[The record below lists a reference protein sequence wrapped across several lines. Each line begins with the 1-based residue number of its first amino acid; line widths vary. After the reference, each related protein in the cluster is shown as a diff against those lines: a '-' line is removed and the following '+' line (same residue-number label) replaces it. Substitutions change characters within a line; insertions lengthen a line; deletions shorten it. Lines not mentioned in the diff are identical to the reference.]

1 MYAGFQFFKGRVVK
15 AVCLFLY
22 LGPCYTDPWQ
32 GGDKL
37 YSAET
42 MALTSVLCVLTSL
55 LTGCLTGYGLATCRH
70 SSARGVADKYND
82 VVDID
87 YCHSAAIQ
95 RDPIGSKPR
104 INDLWTKGLG
114 GGDGVKGQLK
124 MILNPYGQNVTVSRD
139 SGSDGAAVGQSGKVR
154 L

>member
-1 MYAGFQFFKGRVVK
+1 M
-15 AVCLFLY
+15 LPY

-32 GGDKL
+32 GGGKL

-42 MALTSVLCVLTSL
+42 MALTSVLCILASL

-87 YCHSAAIQ
+87 YCHSAVQ
-95 RDPIGSKPR
+95 KDPIGGSKSR
-104 INDLWTKGLG
+104 INDIWTNGF

-124 MILNPYGQNVTVSRD
+124 MILNPYGQNVTVSTD
-139 SGSDGAAVGQSGKVR
+139 GGSDGASVGQSGKVR

>member
-1 MYAGFQFFKGRVVK
+1 M
-15 AVCLFLY
+15 LPY
-22 LGPCYTDPWQ
+22 LGPCYPDPWQ
-32 GGDKL
+32 GAGKL

-42 MALTSVLCVLTSL
+42 MALTSVLCILASL

-70 SSARGVADKYND
+70 SSPRGVADKYSD

-87 YCHSAAIQ
+87 YCHSAAVQ
-95 RDPIGSKPR
+95 KDPIGGSKPR
-104 INDLWTKGLG
+104 INDIWTNGF

-124 MILNPYGQNVTVSRD
+124 MILNPYGQNVTVSTD
-139 SGSDGAAVGQSGKVR
+139 GGSDGAAVGQSGKVR